1 MLWAMAMI
9 TISGNRAWF
18 AQTPHPQPST
28 QIKNNHVICVRTH
41 DCARKLFLTHTL
53 LFHSHRHNQD
63 PTAKRARA
71 HTHKLTHTHPC
82 AHARAVLAHA
92 DAGW

>member
-41 DCARKLFLTHTL
+41 DCARKAFLTHAL
-53 LFHSHRHNQD
+53 LFHSH
-63 PTAKRARA
+63 
-71 HTHKLTHTHPC
+71 
-82 AHARAVLAHA
+82 
-92 DAGW
+92 